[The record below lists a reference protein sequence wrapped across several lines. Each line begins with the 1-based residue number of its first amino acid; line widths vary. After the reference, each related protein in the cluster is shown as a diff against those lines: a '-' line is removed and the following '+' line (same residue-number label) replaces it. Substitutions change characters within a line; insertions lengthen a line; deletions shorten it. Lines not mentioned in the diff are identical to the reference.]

1 MCSGCDVYL
10 VLYWKQVSAAVSTTV
25 VDEEFYKQQV
35 KMEDYPFTFQEIPLS
50 EFEDDPDIKV
60 CVFIQVLQLRKTISR
75 MFTKSL
81 QSKEQDLNAL
91 VLIVLLLL
99 RENRM

>member
-1 MCSGCDVYL
+1 
-10 VLYWKQVSAAVSTTV
+10 
-25 VDEEFYKQQV
+25 
-35 KMEDYPFTFQEIPLS
+35 MEDYPFTFQEIPLS

-81 QSKEQDLNAL
+81 QSKE
-91 VLIVLLLL
+91 
-99 RENRM
+99 